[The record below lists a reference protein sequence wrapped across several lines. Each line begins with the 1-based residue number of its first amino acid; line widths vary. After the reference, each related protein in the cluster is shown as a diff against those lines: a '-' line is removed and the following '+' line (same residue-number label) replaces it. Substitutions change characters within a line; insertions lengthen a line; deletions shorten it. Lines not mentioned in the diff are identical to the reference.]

1 MYNTRQCVSCLI
13 AGVLL
18 ISLAL
23 CADAVIGNVQEKA
36 LKQHSASNIEMV
48 LYSYAVGF
56 VYILVGVLVS
66 QSFLPAF
73 LYCLKVYKLN
83 ITSNLMQEI
92 GILRILV
99 MFIYGA
105 IDDLYQVG
113 MGLGQGYVWE

>member
-1 MYNTRQCVSCLI
+1 MLGSSVMYVHVHHMWHVICPECVYTLYNTRQCFSCLI

-36 LKQHSASNIEMV
+36 LKQHFASNVEMV

-73 LYCLKVYKLN
+73 LYCLKVHV
-83 ITSNLMQEI
+83 S
-92 GILRILV
+92 
-99 MFIYGA
+99 
-105 IDDLYQVG
+105 
-113 MGLGQGYVWE
+113 